1 MTATRKT
8 IQKAEE
14 LRISQIGDF
23 KKRLGGVMELPSGLI
38 VKSRNPGGLRAF
50 MASGVIPNSLMTLIQ
65 KGISN
70 GKGITPEEIMPNGE
84 IDSQMMSDMTMLLDH
99 IAMKTIVEP
108 KIYPSLTDNDL
119 AQWNARN
126 PENLYED
133 VEDLRRDDRLYV
145 DELPEDDKQFLFQ
158 WISGGTRDLETFRKK
173 LDVNVDAMAAVA
185 VSRSDAKLGAGT
197 DIG

>member
-1 MTATRKT
+1 MTTRKD
-8 IQKAEE
+8 IQKSEE

-38 VKSRNPGGLRAF
+38 VKTRNPGGLRAF
-50 MASGVIPNSLMTLIQ
+50 MASGVIPNSLMTIIQ
-65 KGISN
+65 KGISS
-70 GKGITPEEIMPNGE
+70 GKGLEAEEIMPNGE
-84 IDSQMMSDMTMLLDH
+84 IDSQMMADMTVLLDH

-108 KIYPSLTDNDL
+108 KIYATLTDNDL

-133 VEDLRRDDRLYV
+133 VEDLRRDDHLYV

-158 WISGGTRDLETFRKK
+158 WISGGTRDLETFRQK
-173 LDVNVDAMAAVA
+173 LDGHVDAMAAVA
-185 VSRSDAKLGAGT
+185 VPRSDTKLSAGT
-197 DIG
+197 DQG